1 MGGNA
6 LKTVNTERKEKHEFL
21 VIEKN
26 VIDILKSFFPKAQ
39 IKSLTYYRDK
49 QSFGDL
55 DIILSENEY
64 IKFVDHFWD
73 SFCKKNKEARKDE
86 FFTIKSQLASKSL
99 VRNLFNSK
107 ECYHSYP
114 QFSFDYTLSKDK
126 APFQIDIVVTP
137 NLNFDFTDN
146 YLSYNDLGNF
156 IGVIAGNMG
165 LKFGNAGLNYQLIKD
180 GKFLDVVNI
189 TMDYYKALDF
199 LGFDSERYKKG
210 FNNLDEIFSF
220 VESGKYFDPVLYS
233 LESRNSKQRARD
245 KKRKNYA
252 LFLERNKSIKHDL
265 ESINTPF
272 YKNKEYWFQEAINYF
287 PDFSKKLQKILDE
300 EDSRKQFKT
309 MFNGKIVSKITGIP
323 ELTTELG
330 QFIEFIKAD
339 FLNPKEFQD
348 FILSKSKEQI
358 EKWISE
364 EYALKYKDYPNSK
377 CSF

>member
-6 LKTVNTERKEKHEFL
+6 LKTVNTERKEKEEFL
-21 VIEKN
+21 IIEGN
-26 VIDILKSFFPKAQ
+26 VIATLKSFFPKAQ
-39 IKSLTYYRDK
+39 IKSLTYYREK
-49 QSFGDL
+49 QNFGDL

-64 IKFVDHFWD
+64 VEFVNNFWD
-73 SFCKKNKEARKDE
+73 NFCNKNKEARKDE

-99 VRNLFNSK
+99 VHSLFNSQ

-126 APFQIDIVVTP
+126 ASFQIDIVVTP

-210 FNNLDEIFSF
+210 FNNLEEIFSF

-233 LESRNSKQRARD
+233 LESRNAKQRARD

-252 LFLERNKSIKHDL
+252 LFLERNKIRKDDSQSI
-265 ESINTPF
+265 TPF
-272 YKNKEYWFQEAINYF
+272 YRNKEYWFQEAINYF

-300 EDSRKQFKT
+300 EDKHKQFKN

-330 QFIEFIKAD
+330 KFIESVRAD
-339 FLNPKEFQD
+339 FSSPQKFQD
-348 FILSKSKEQI
+348 FILSKNKEEI

-364 EYALKYKDYPNSK
+364 EYASKFKGYANSK
-377 CSF
+377 YSF